1 MEGRVADG
9 HATLSRIKEFI
20 RIVIRFLFKNMK
32 SKGFTLI
39 ELLVVI
45 AIIGIL
51 ASVVLASLN
60 SARSKGADAAVKSG
74 LANARAQAELYFDAQ
89 VPTTTYEGVCAAASG
104 ISTMVAGAASAA
116 GATVTNNGATAT
128 LGSDISSTNAACGDG
143 ATTWVAAVPLKASS
157 TMGWCVDNTGKSAAY
172 QMTALVT
179 AITACP

>member
-1 MEGRVADG
+1 VVGRVADG

-60 SARSKGADAAVKSG
+60 SARTKGADAAIKSG
-74 LANARAQAELYFDAQ
+74 LANARAQAELFYDGLGAN
-89 VPTTTYEGVCAAASG
+89 TYTNVCTAAGG
-104 ISTMVAGAASAA
+104 ISTMVAGAADAA
-116 GATVTNNGATAT
+116 GATVSNTITDASSATVAVCH
-128 LGSDISSTNAACGDG
+128 STSIAWA
-143 ATTWVAAVPLKASS
+143 AAVPLKTSAGASF
-157 TMGWCVDNTGKSAAY
+157 WCVDNTGKSASSTGVLA
-172 QMTALVT
+172 ASAVV
-179 AITACP
+179 CP